1 MTELIVKAGLS
12 YLLGSIVGSL
22 LIGRLKGGVDI
33 RALGSG
39 NAGATNALRTLGRG
53 IAFWVLAIDLAK
65 GFVATR
71 LIAPALLPGIAP
83 APPALGAWCVTA
95 CALAVMLGHV
105 YPLWFGLRGGK
116 GVATLVGAVLGIDPW
131 LLAAMVL
138 TWLAAVVLFGFVGLA
153 SMLATL
159 ALAVEIAIGNFAPRL
174 PLLAFAVAAAALILY
189 THRSNI
195 ARMRAGTESRA
206 RRLWLFGNR
215 GYRIPETSEPLEAA
229 KIRDRL
235 PREDRERV
243 SAIETVWST
252 SSTNTVLLARAN
264 PPVGTSEV
272 LLAEHQSAGRGRRG
286 RAWLAPPGGAI
297 CLSLSWTFREVPAD
311 IGALSLVVGVCAL
324 NALRSQGVR
333 GAALKWPNDLLSEGR
348 KLGGVLIE
356 LRAESGGPACVVIG
370 IGLNVALG
378 AALLKR
384 IAGMGLEAT
393 DLRSAGLA
401 APSRNS
407 IAAALVSACL
417 RGLAAFEREGLKPFI
432 EEWRAA
438 DALRGRP
445 VAVSGADGTARGL
458 ARGVDLH
465 GALLIETREGLRRF
479 IAGDVTVRP

>member
-1 MTELIVKAGLS
+1 M
-12 YLLGSIVGSL
+12 
-22 LIGRLKGGVDI
+22 
-33 RALGSG
+33 
-39 NAGATNALRTLGRG
+39 AGA
-53 IAFWVLAIDLAK
+53 
-65 GFVATR
+65 
-71 LIAPALLPGIAP
+71 
-83 APPALGAWCVTA
+83 
-95 CALAVMLGHV
+95 
-105 YPLWFGLRGGK
+105 GG
-116 GVATLVGAVLGIDPW
+116 
-131 LLAAMVL
+131 
-138 TWLAAVVLFGFVGLA
+138 
-153 SMLATL
+153 
-159 ALAVEIAIGNFAPRL
+159 
-174 PLLAFAVAAAALILY
+174 
-189 THRSNI
+189 
-195 ARMRAGTESRA
+195 RA
-206 RRLWLFGNR
+206 RRGSAGDPPPLAARVFAALADARFHSGEELSSALGVSRSAVWKATGTLKELGVTVHAVRNR
-215 GYRIPETSEPLEAA
+215 GYRIPETAEPLEAA

-243 SAIETVWST
+243 RTLETVWST

-264 PPVGTSEV
+264 PPIGTSEV

-324 NALRSQGVR
+324 NALRSQGVER
-333 GAALKWPNDLLSEGR
+333 AALKWPNDLLAEGR

-378 AALLKR
+378 AALLER

-479 IAGDVTVRP
+479 IAGDVTVRPRG